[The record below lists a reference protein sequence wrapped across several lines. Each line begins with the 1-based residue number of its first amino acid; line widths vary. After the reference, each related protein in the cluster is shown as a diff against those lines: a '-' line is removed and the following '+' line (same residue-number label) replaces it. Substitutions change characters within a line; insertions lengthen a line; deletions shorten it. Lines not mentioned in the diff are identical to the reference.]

1 MPALRGNTSARQL
14 SSPVRVRISTVDSSL
29 EALTTMIDETTV
41 ALVADASRAHLFR
54 VEVAT
59 GKWTPLETLDHP
71 QGRMHDRDL
80 REARWVENA
89 GTKYG
94 PNVEDDP
101 HGRHK
106 LEAERF
112 AKHVA
117 DELAHRHDQRVFRRL
132 VIVAP
137 AEFMGKLRKELPKR
151 VAESVIEERTQDL
164 SKVRADDLA
173 ERVPVPHR

>member
-1 MPALRGNTSARQL
+1 
-14 SSPVRVRISTVDSSL
+14 
-29 EALTTMIDETTV
+29 MIDETTV

-54 VEVAT
+54 VEIAT

-80 REARWVENA
+80 WGAAPDPE
-89 GTKYG
+89 K
-94 PNVEDDP
+94 DP

-106 LEAERF
+106 VEADRF

-117 DELAHRHDQRVFRRL
+117 GELAHRYDQRVFRRL
-132 VIVAP
+132 IVVAP
-137 AEFMGKLRKELPKR
+137 PEFMGMLRPELPTR

-164 SKVRADDLA
+164 SKVRPDELA
-173 ERVPVPHR
+173 ARIPVPHR

>member
-1 MPALRGNTSARQL
+1 
-14 SSPVRVRISTVDSSL
+14 
-29 EALTTMIDETTV
+29 MIDETTV

-59 GKWTPLETLDHP
+59 GNWTPLETLDNP
-71 QGRMHDRDL
+71 QGRMHDGDL
-80 REARWVENA
+80 REVRWVENA
-89 GTKYG
+89 GTKHG
-94 PNVEDDP
+94 PNPEDDP

-106 LEAERF
+106 LEVERF

-117 DELAHRHDQRVFRRL
+117 AELAHRYDERVFHRL

-137 AEFMGKLRKELPKR
+137 AEFLGRLRPELPKR

-164 SKVRADDLA
+164 SKARADELA
-173 ERVPVPHR
+173 DRIPVPHR